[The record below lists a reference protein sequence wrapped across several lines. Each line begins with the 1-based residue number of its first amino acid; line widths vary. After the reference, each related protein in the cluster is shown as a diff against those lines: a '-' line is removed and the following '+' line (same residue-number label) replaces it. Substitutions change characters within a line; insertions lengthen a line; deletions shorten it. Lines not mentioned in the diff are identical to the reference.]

1 MSRSF
6 TPPSSLSKEE
16 IRTIADVRRDI
27 WTNSF
32 YGIGYGSLTGITGHT
47 ILSVM
52 QGRGWLGK
60 SGASLK
66 LNRNTALLCFLGGG
80 ALGSFLMASTTG
92 KNQVHNLHP
101 IFQVGA
107 QTPGTPYQKSMA
119 TASSTEASTAEDRLR
134 NRNLR
139 RKTLQRTLTNPNGL
153 NDSHGGRWV
162 NDTGRNDK
170 HVGWVVMM
178 MRVL

>member
-6 TPPSSLSKEE
+6 TPPGSLSKEE

-47 ILSVM
+47 ILSFM
-52 QGRGWLGK
+52 QGRGWFGK
-60 SGASLK
+60 SSLK

-80 ALGSFLMASTTG
+80 ALGSFLAASTTG

-107 QTPGTPYQKSMA
+107 QTPPGTPYQKSIA
-119 TASSTEASTAEDRLR
+119 TASSEGESTSEDRLR

-139 RKTLQRTLTNPNGL
+139 RKTLKKTLENPNGL

-162 NDTGRNDK
+162 NDSGRNDK
-170 HVGWVVMM
+170 HVK
-178 MRVL
+178 